1 MASEESVARPTRKG
15 HPNHPIELK
24 RRLAALACSPAVS
37 VAKLALE
44 HGLNTNLVFRWRRQY
59 RAGHFGPV
67 EPAYSGTVPAVKLLP
82 VVNAKLASSGN
93 QMQSFAPVIEIVVGT
108 ATVRLC
114 NGVDVHAL
122 RMVLDC
128 LAHRA

>member
-1 MASEESVARPTRKG
+1 MASEGVVRPTRKG
-15 HPNHPIELK
+15 RPNHPIELK

-59 RAGHFGPV
+59 RAGHFGAVESAPV
-67 EPAYSGTVPAVKLLP
+67 TGVRLLP
-82 VVNAKLASSGN
+82 VINASLAAVRENTQAGS
-93 QMQSFAPVIEIVVGT
+93 PVIEIVVGA

-114 NGVDVHAL
+114 NGVDGEAL
-122 RMVLDC
+122 RTVLDC
-128 LAHRA
+128 LARRT